1 MKFVDRLHKIAV
13 TALMGLTVGTGG
25 ILGLQLYEFFTTTRA
40 TNPAKGV
47 EQKQIKN
54 KGENIELST

>member
-1 MKFVDRLHKIAV
+1 MKFADRLHKVAV
-13 TALMGLTVGTGG
+13 TALMGLTVGTAG

-40 TNPAKGV
+40 RQPPKGV
-47 EQKQIKN
+47 DQKTIKN